1 MYFPQRSQ
9 LEIFPGVK
17 NSVSSY
23 QLLFVF
29 IWSGFMLLN
38 EGEDKGERKVK
49 ERRVRM
55 TNRNKSE

>member
-1 MYFPQRSQ
+1 MYSPQRSQ